1 MLKALEALLFSNV
14 WIALSAGTQVYVGC
28 RLLGLSP
35 DRQLCLLSFLSMFW
49 VYTFAKAVHFDPQAD
64 QANDPTRTAFLLRYR
79 WILIACGLTGL
90 ACGIWLCSKQNGLA
104 LAAFILPTVAGLFY
118 DLKFFPQSF
127 RYRRLKEIP
136 GVKGLTVALA
146 WGAMP
151 CGLILAFQPSA
162 DRTSLFLFGLW
173 STLLWFFNTT
183 YFDLGDVR
191 GDRIEGTRTLPI
203 VVGYERTKLLLHGVN
218 ALLMLVWWQAQK
230 HGLFDECG
238 GLLWL
243 VGVYHWML
251 LGRAWGENADLQWEC
266 DLCADGM
273 MVAAA
278 ALVWV
283 GAG

>member
-14 WIALSAGTQVYVGC
+14 WIAISAGAQVYVGC
-28 RLLGLSP
+28 RLLGLPP
-35 DRQLCLLSFLSMFW
+35 DRKLCFLGFLSMFW

-64 QANDPTRTAFLLRYR
+64 QANDPVRTAFLLRHR
-79 WILIACGLTGL
+79 RLLIICGLSGL
-90 ACGIWLCSKQNGLA
+90 AYGIWLCSRQSGLA
-104 LAAFILPTVAGLFY
+104 LGAFVLPTVAGLFY
-118 DLKFFPQSF
+118 DLKLFPPSF

-162 DRTSLFLFGLW
+162 EPSSLFLFGLW

-183 YFDLGDVR
+183 YFDLGDVK
-191 GDRIEGTRTLPI
+191 GDRMEGTRTLPI
-203 VVGYERTKLLLHGVN
+203 VLGYDSTKLALHGVN
-218 ALLMLVWWQAQK
+218 ALMMLVWWQAQK
-230 HGLFDECG
+230 WGAFGGCG
-238 GLLWL
+238 SLLWL
-243 VGVYHWML
+243 VGVYHWFL

-273 MVAAA
+273 MVVAAV
-278 ALVWV
+278 LVWIGTV
-283 GAG
+283 